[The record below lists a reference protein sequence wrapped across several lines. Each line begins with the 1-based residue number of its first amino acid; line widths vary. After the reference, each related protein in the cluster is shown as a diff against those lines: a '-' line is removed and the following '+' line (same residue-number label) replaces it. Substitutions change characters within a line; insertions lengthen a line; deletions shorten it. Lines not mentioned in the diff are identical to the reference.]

1 MGGLTMLRNEMPDPF
16 LNREYGSS
24 YMAVSKDTA
33 TGKWR
38 YTPKENIPDGI
49 TPAIV
54 KLFPYG
60 KDAAVGTVFYLGV
73 SGTADTNAIRDIE
86 LCETIYRKGSL
97 FAARVK
103 EIGNHA
109 IWSPKGVSPVQAG
122 VFTRAAW
129 DMLLEA
135 FKAGTLSTPWFY
147 YGTMPDP
154 RSA

>member
-1 MGGLTMLRNEMPDPF
+1 MSGLTMLRNEMPDPF
-16 LNREYGSS
+16 LKRSYEPS
-24 YMAVSKDTA
+24 YMDVSKDAA
-33 TGKWR
+33 TGKWK
-38 YTPKENIPDGI
+38 YTPKETIPDGI

-54 KLFPYG
+54 KLFPQG

-73 SGTADTNAIRDIE
+73 SGLADTNAIRDIE
-86 LCETIYRKGSL
+86 RCETIYRNGSL

-109 IWSPKGVSPVQAG
+109 IWSPKGVIPVQAG
-122 VFTRAAW
+122 VFTQATW

-135 FKAGTLSTPWFY
+135 FEAGTLSTPWFY

-154 RSA
+154 RG